1 MKKILIILIILS
13 LTLIISPMVIIKNSN
28 KKIENK
34 MLEYCETIFS
44 GMDEDIEN
52 TKITIKDMKDFFD
65 LNIDEFKNYNQEE
78 SYIEASI
85 KNKKLKCNVKLLK

>member
-1 MKKILIILIILS
+1 MKKILIILITLS
-13 LTLIISPMVIIKNSN
+13 LILIISPIVIIKSNN
-28 KKIENK
+28 KKLENK
-34 MLEYCETIFS
+34 MLEYCEIIFS

-52 TKITIKDMKDFFD
+52 TKITIKDMKEFFD